1 MHTDTSVWKE
11 CDERDY
17 CSLDHD
23 YQPRFNKR
31 SGERQYVDN
40 VAVVVFVFLWKI

>member
-1 MHTDTSVWKE
+1 MRTDTSMRKV

-17 CSLDHD
+17 CTLD
-23 YQPRFNKR
+23 YQLRFNKR

-40 VAVVVFVFLWKI
+40 VAVVVFVFL